1 MAEAPGRYCSNCGQA
16 LSPED
21 RFCPGCGRPVH
32 RTASVPTPEADVPVP
47 PPPRAGGAGATTA
60 QQQPTWRAGWGRRHP
75 ILTGCLGI
83 IALFFLFGIIGAAL
97 GGGGGSVKK
106 EQPQAQK
113 KPKPKPEY
121 SVGQKAK
128 VGNVQWSVKD
138 ASLTDQL
145 KSSFGTQKRGRFIV
159 VDFTFTNNRDEEV
172 TLDPELHMILKDS
185 QGREFGSDPDAWEFG
200 PANLM
205 ICLEP
210 VNPGLSKDGRVVY
223 QVPPDAN
230 GFTLT
235 LDDVE
240 LMEDKSA
247 VFDLGSLGMR

>member
-97 GGGGGSVKK
+97 GGGGDKTAGAGGGASTKNDEPAAGGGDK
-106 EQPQAQK
+106 QA
-113 KPKPKPEY
+113 E
-121 SVGQKAK
+121 
-128 VGNVQWSVKD
+128 
-138 ASLTDQL
+138 
-145 KSSFGTQKRGRFIV
+145 
-159 VDFTFTNNRDEEV
+159 
-172 TLDPELHMILKDS
+172 
-185 QGREFGSDPDAWEFG
+185 
-200 PANLM
+200 
-205 ICLEP
+205 
-210 VNPGLSKDGRVVY
+210 
-223 QVPPDAN
+223 
-230 GFTLT
+230 
-235 LDDVE
+235 
-240 LMEDKSA
+240 
-247 VFDLGSLGMR
+247 